1 MCLSAAYG
9 CSRSAFGYFGPS
21 CYDSAIVCVYALKVV
36 ATHRGGSMVDSE
48 VFAAAYTA
56 HGRSVLRYATYSAGS
71 SQAAED
77 IAAEAWARYLEK
89 GVHVSADR
97 VEAWL
102 IRVTRNLCA
111 SHHRE
116 AAQGQRLL
124 TRVADSTDPPAD
136 GWTQPE
142 IWPYVRRLK
151 EPERLVVYLRIVEER
166 SFVDMAHLLGRTEGA
181 VKMTFYRALERL
193 RHEMDA
199 TPVPSVFEA
208 VGGADD
214 V

>member
-1 MCLSAAYG
+1 MVESGVFERAY
-9 CSRSAFGYFGPS
+9 A
-21 CYDSAIVCVYALKVV
+21 
-36 ATHRGGSMVDSE
+36 
-48 VFAAAYTA
+48 A
-56 HGRSVLRYATYSAGS
+56 HGASVLRYATYSAGS
-71 SQAAED
+71 RQAGED

-89 GVHVSADR
+89 GAHVPAER

-111 SHHRE
+111 SHHR
-116 AAQGQRLL
+116 ACARGRLL
-124 TRVADSTDPPAD
+124 ELRMADSTAATSD

-142 IWPYVRRLK
+142 VWPYVRRLS
-151 EPERLVVYLRIVEER
+151 ESDRLAIYLRVVEER
-166 SFVDMAHLLGRTEGA
+166 SFVDMARLIGKSEGA

-193 RHEMDA
+193 RREMDA
-199 TPVPSVFEA
+199 AAAPSAFEA